1 MLELKHL
8 KTMLALERGG
18 NLASAADLLFVSQS
32 ALSHQ
37 VKELE
42 SRIGER
48 LFERKSEPL
57 RFTSAGLALL
67 KLAREVVPRVSKVE
81 AELKNGPQA
90 PGELRIGIECHAC
103 FQWLLPAITE
113 FNQRCPDVSVD
124 LQGENLFDGITELE
138 RQSLDLLFTDDR
150 VAAENLEYEALGD
163 FELILVMGL
172 QDELVSQKYIQP
184 EDLKNRRLLTYPV
197 PLSKLDVFRQFLQPA
212 KCHPQSVKTVANSS
226 VMLQMVAAGLGVAA
240 VPDWLVKD
248 FDRQQLLCSRP
259 LGKNGLKKT
268 LYGAYQS
275 ANRQKIGDFMPVV
288 RRSFENLLAGY
299 RQQHSAENMPR
310 S

>member
-37 VKELE
+37 LKELE

-57 RFTSAGLALL
+57 HFTASGQLILNLAH
-67 KLAREVVPRVSKVE
+67 EVLPRVRQ
-81 AELKNGPQA
+81 AETQLKARLTGEQ
-90 PGELRIGIECHAC
+90 ELRIGIECHAC
-103 FQWLLPAITE
+103 FQWLLPAIAC
-113 FNQRCPDVSVD
+113 FNQRYPDIRVE
-124 LQGENLFDGITELE
+124 LQGENLFDGVGELE
-138 RQSLDLLFTDDR
+138 RQGLDLLFTDDR
-150 VAAENLEYEALGD
+150 ISADNIAYQALGE
-163 FELILVMGL
+163 FELVLVMSV
-172 QDELVSQKYIQP
+172 QDMLVSHRVIQP
-184 EDLKNRRLLTYPV
+184 EDLRTRRLLTYPV

-240 VPDWLVKD
+240 VPDWLVQD
-248 FDRQQLLCSRP
+248 FDRQQLLCTRP
-259 LGKNGLKKT
+259 LGERGLHKT
-268 LYGAYQS
+268 LYGAYQPAQQS
-275 ANRQKIGDFMPVV
+275 RVEAFLPVV
-288 RRSFENLLAGY
+288 RDSFAALLQGVNGLV
-299 RQQHSAENMPR
+299 REGSA
-310 S
+310 

>member
-18 NLASAADLLFVSQS
+18 NLAGAADLLFMSQS

-37 VKELE
+37 LKELE
-42 SRIGER
+42 SRIGDR

-57 RFTSAGLALL
+57 RFTASGQILL
-67 KLAREVVPRVSKVE
+67 SLAREVIPRVKKVE
-81 AELKNGPQA
+81 AELKGQSDA
-90 PGELRIGIECHAC
+90 PDELRIGIECHAC
-103 FQWLLPAITE
+103 FQWLLPAIAE
-113 FNQRCPDVSVD
+113 FNRNHADIRVD
-124 LQGENLFDGITELE
+124 LQGENLFDGVTELE

-150 VAAENLEYEALGD
+150 IATENLEYETLGE
-163 FELILVMGL
+163 FELVLVMGL
-172 QDELVSQKYIQP
+172 EDELVSRRCIQP
-184 EDLKNRRLLTYPV
+184 EDLRTRRLLTYPV

-212 KCHPQSVKTVANSS
+212 KCQPQSVKTVANSS

-259 LGKNGLKKT
+259 LGQNGLKKT
-268 LYGAYQS
+268 LYGAYQP
-275 ANRQKIGDFMPVV
+275 ANSDKIHDFMPVV
-288 RRSFENLLAGY
+288 RRSFEALLRGQATVHG
-299 RQQHSAENMPR
+299 Q
-310 S
+310 

>member
-18 NLASAADLLFVSQS
+18 TLASAADLLFLSQS

-37 VKELE
+37 LKELE

-57 RFTSAGLALL
+57 RFTASGLKLL
-67 KLAREVVPRVSKVE
+67 GLAREVIPRVNKVE
-81 AELKNGPQA
+81 AELKSGAQA
-90 PGELRIGIECHAC
+90 IGELRIGIECHAC
-103 FQWLLPAITE
+103 FQWLLPAIAE
-113 FNQRCPDVSVD
+113 FNRCHPDVSVD

-150 VAAENLEYEALGD
+150 VAAEELEYEALGD
-163 FELILVMGL
+163 FELVLVMGL
-172 QDELVSQKYIQP
+172 QDELAVRKCIQP
-184 EDLKNRRLLTYPV
+184 EDLKAKRLLTYPV
-197 PLSKLDVFRQFLQPA
+197 PLSKLDLFRQFLQPA
-212 KCHPQSVKTVANSS
+212 KCRPQSVKTVANSS

-248 FDRQQLLCSRP
+248 FDRQQLLCCRP
-259 LGKNGLKKT
+259 LGQHGLRKT

-275 ANRQKIGDFMPVV
+275 ANRQKIQEFLPVV
-288 RRSFENLLAGY
+288 RSNFRQLLTSQPVSVEK
-299 RQQHSAENMPR
+299 RPQSV
-310 S
+310 

>member
-37 VKELE
+37 LKELE

-57 RFTSAGLALL
+57 RFTASGLTLL
-67 KLAREVVPRVSKVE
+67 NLAREVVPRVNKVE
-81 AELKNGPQA
+81 AEIKSGAQA
-90 PGELRIGIECHAC
+90 TEELRIGIECHAC

-113 FNQRCPDVSVD
+113 FNRRYPDVSVD

-150 VAAENLEYEALGD
+150 VAAEGLEYEALGD
-163 FELILVMGL
+163 FELVLVMGL
-172 QDELVSQKYIQP
+172 QDELAEQSFIQP

-197 PLSKLDVFRQFLQPA
+197 PLSKLDLFRQFLQPA

-259 LGKNGLKKT
+259 LGQQGLRKT
-268 LYGAYQS
+268 LYGAYQP
-275 ANRQKIGDFMPVV
+275 ANRQKIQEFLPVV
-288 RRSFENLLAGY
+288 RSNFRQLLTS
-299 RQQHSAENMPR
+299 QPVSSEKTPQSI
-310 S
+310 